1 MVPGF
6 DKQGHRGCR
15 GLMPE
20 NTIPAMIKALQLGV
34 TTLELDV
41 VISKDSQVVVSHDP
55 FFGWEISTNP
65 EGNNIM
71 ATDEKQ
77 YNLYQM
83 NYVEIM
89 RWDVGSKPHPR
100 FPKQEKTIAV
110 KPLLEVLIDSVE
122 LYIRQHKMLPVQY
135 NIETK
140 SMPSTDNIYH
150 PAPEKFTDL
159 VMQVVKKKKLEKRTI
174 IQSFDQR
181 TLQVMHKKYPQIRT
195 ALLVEG
201 YNKKTAADNL
211 ASLGFTPTIYSP
223 EYSLVNPELVTYCH
237 ANGMKL
243 IPWTVN
249 DKKSIDRLKEMN
261 VDGIIS
267 DYPDLFGQ

>member
-211 ASLGFTPTIYSP
+211 ASLGFTPAIYSP